1 MTDEKKLTDK
11 EIEQAARYCISKD
24 GCTDCIAY
32 DEGCCSEM
40 FAGYIARNANK
51 IPMIRDI
58 PDYEEDRV
66 PNGVEVLD
74 VIRKALEEH
83 YAIEIM
89 SVSATDNDAR
99 LTFAVGELPYS
110 VSFEGG

>member
-1 MTDEKKLTDK
+1 MTDK
-11 EIEQAARYCISKD
+11 EIEQAARACVANKCMIECPVDPVKNNCID
-24 GCTDCIAY
+24 
-32 DEGCCSEM
+32 M

-58 PDYEEDRV
+58 PDYEEDKA

-99 LTFAVGELPYS
+99 ITFAVGELPYS

>member
-1 MTDEKKLTDK
+1 MTDK
-11 EIEQAARYCISKD
+11 EIEQAARACVAGSCINECPLSD
-24 GCTDCIAY
+24 NLSCL
-32 DEGCCSEM
+32 DE
-40 FAGYIARNANK
+40 FADYIFRHAEHADK
-51 IPMIRDI
+51 EPMIRDI
-58 PDYEEDRV
+58 PDYEEDKA